1 MARKKKEQKRTRR
14 KVSGR
19 VAFKGGDL
27 KKRITIILNNLL
39 LFVALSLVSLV
50 FYNFLQNDI
59 LKNLFYVMS
68 MVFGF
73 VSVAFLITLL
83 VLVIMKVVKKK

>member
-1 MARKKKEQKRTRR
+1 MARKKKEEKKTRR

-19 VAFKGGDL
+19 AAFKGGDL

-39 LFVALSLVSLV
+39 LFVALSLVSFV
-50 FYNFLQNDI
+50 FYKFLQNDI
-59 LKNLFYVMS
+59 LQNLFYVMS